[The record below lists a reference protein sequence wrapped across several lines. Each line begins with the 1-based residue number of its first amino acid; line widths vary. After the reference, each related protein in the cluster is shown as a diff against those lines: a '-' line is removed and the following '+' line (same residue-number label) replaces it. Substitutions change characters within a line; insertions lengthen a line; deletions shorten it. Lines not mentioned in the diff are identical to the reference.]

1 MGMELNA
8 TRTLQF
14 CPSGD
19 GRVHVELLNAPTRS
33 LEFCSLCFP
42 EVEALIKAAF
52 AGLDLKDAVAAAK
65 VEWSLHHF

>member
-1 MGMELNA
+1 
-8 TRTLQF
+8 
-14 CPSGD
+14 
-19 GRVHVELLNAPTRS
+19 